1 MKIHILAL
9 FFTILFL
16 SANAAEDINDAADD
30 DDDDEI
36 TTLTFLVEYEP
47 ESDNDHIDIG
57 LTVEVRDSSLKSAI

>member
-16 SANAAEDINDAADD
+16 SANAAENRNDD
-30 DDDDEI
+30 DDDDNDDDI

-47 ESDNDHIDIG
+47 
-57 LTVEVRDSSLKSAI
+57 

>member
-16 SANAAEDINDAADD
+16 SANAAEDINDAAD